1 MKVIVFTRN
10 QRRHAHLVN
19 MLVQAG
25 NDVTVVLETNT
36 LFPGQVKDFYGNSEQ
51 FRWYF
56 DNVLGAERSIFGE
69 ELPLFK
75 NASFIPMKGGDLGH
89 CSLHDLDAIFSGEL
103 FIVFGSSYIK
113 GELAKLLVD
122 RGAINIHMGLSP
134 WYRGSSCNF
143 WACADRRLGFV
154 GATVHLLSEGLDSG
168 PILYHC
174 IPKYLPTCDIFK
186 FTMSS
191 VKVAH
196 DSVVR
201 RISDK
206 TIFNLKPVTQDATQQ
221 LRYSRAHEFT
231 DSVISSFRQSLTAG
245 VFNEAEIEYPDLIVP
260 YFGN

>member
-1 MKVIVFTRN
+1 MKVVVFTRN

-19 MLVQAG
+19 TLVRAG
-25 NDVTVVLETNT
+25 HDVTVVLETNT
-36 LFPGQVKDFYGNSEQ
+36 LFPGLVKDFYGNTRQ

-56 DNVLGAERSIFGE
+56 DNVLRAERSIFGE
-69 ELPLFK
+69 GLPLVK

-89 CSLHDLDAIFSGEL
+89 CSLYDLDAISSGEV

-113 GELAKLLVD
+113 GELAQMLVD

-174 IPKYLPTCDIFK
+174 IPKYLPKGDIFE

-191 VKVAH
+191 VKAAH
-196 DSVVR
+196 DSVVK

-206 TIFNLKPVTQDATQQ
+206 TIFNLKPVTQDGSQQ
-221 LRYSRAHEFT
+221 LRYSRANEFT
-231 DSVISSFRQSLTAG
+231 DSVISSFRKSLKAG
-245 VFNEAEIEYPDLIVP
+245 VFNEAKIEYPDLVAP